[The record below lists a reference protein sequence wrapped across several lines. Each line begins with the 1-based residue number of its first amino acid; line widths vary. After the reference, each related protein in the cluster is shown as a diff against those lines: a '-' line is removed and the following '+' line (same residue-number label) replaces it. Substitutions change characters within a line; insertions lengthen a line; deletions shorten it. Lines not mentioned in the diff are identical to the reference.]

1 MASGAGGC
9 PIQSVSWR
17 LMELDSGKQLE
28 LLIRLA
34 VAVGL
39 TAVVGLE
46 REIQQEEAGL
56 RTHTLVGLGAAAFTV
71 LSTMGFPL
79 GDGDP
84 TRVAAGIVT
93 GIGFIGAGT
102 ILRHGGAV
110 RGLSTAASL
119 WAVGAIGMAAGAGLF
134 VFALGTMLLAVFVLE
149 VLERLEQAL
158 IRDRLPLNR
167 PPGDGSPLS

>member
-1 MASGAGGC
+1 
-9 PIQSVSWR
+9 
-17 LMELDSGKQLE
+17 MELDPGQQLE
-28 LLIRLA
+28 LLIRVA

-39 TAVVGLE
+39 SALVGLE
-46 REIQQEEAGL
+46 RELQQEEAGL

-71 LSTMGFPL
+71 ISAVGFPL

-102 ILRHGGAV
+102 ILRNGGGV

-134 VFALGTMLLAVFVLE
+134 VFALGTMVLALFVLE
-149 VLERLEQAL
+149 VLERLEVAL
-158 IRDRLPLNR
+158 IRDRLAGNR
-167 PPGDGSPLS
+167 PPADGSPLP

>member
-1 MASGAGGC
+1 MGILSH
-9 PIQSVSWR
+9 
-17 LMELDSGKQLE
+17 MELDAGQQLE

-39 TAVVGLE
+39 TALVGIE
-46 REIQQEEAGL
+46 RELKQEQAGL
-56 RTHTLVGLGAAAFTV
+56 RTHALVGLGAAAFTV
-71 LSTMGFPL
+71 ISTIGFPL

-102 ILRHGGAV
+102 ILRNGGGV

-134 VFALGTMLLAVFVLE
+134 VFAVGTTLLALFVLE
-149 VLERLEQAL
+149 VLERLERAFL
-158 IRDRLPLNR
+158 RGRLAGHR
-167 PPGDGSPLS
+167 PADGSPPL

>member
-1 MASGAGGC
+1 MA
-9 PIQSVSWR
+9 
-17 LMELDSGKQLE
+17 LDPGQQLE

-46 REIQQEEAGL
+46 RELQQEQAGL
-56 RTHTLVGLGAAAFTV
+56 RTHALVGLGAAAFTV
-71 LSTMGFPL
+71 ISTIGFPL

-102 ILRHGGAV
+102 ILRNGGGV

-134 VFALGTMLLAVFVLE
+134 VFAVGTTVLAIFVLE
-149 VLERLEQAL
+149 VLERLEQAF
-158 IRDRLPLNR
+158 IRGRLAEQGPA
-167 PPGDGSPLS
+167 DGSPLS

>member
-1 MASGAGGC
+1 MG
-9 PIQSVSWR
+9 IVSHV
-17 LMELDSGKQLE
+17 ELDPGQQLE
-28 LLIRLA
+28 LLTRLA

-39 TAVVGLE
+39 TAFIGLE
-46 REIQQEEAGL
+46 RELQQEQAGL
-56 RTHTLVGLGAAAFTV
+56 RTHALVGLGAAAFTV
-71 LSTMGFPL
+71 ISTIGFPL

-102 ILRHGGAV
+102 ILRNGGGV

-134 VFALGTMLLAVFVLE
+134 VFAVGTTVLALFVLE
-149 VLERLEQAL
+149 VLERLEQAFL
-158 IRDRLPLNR
+158 RERLAGRGPA
-167 PPGDGSPLS
+167 DGSPLS